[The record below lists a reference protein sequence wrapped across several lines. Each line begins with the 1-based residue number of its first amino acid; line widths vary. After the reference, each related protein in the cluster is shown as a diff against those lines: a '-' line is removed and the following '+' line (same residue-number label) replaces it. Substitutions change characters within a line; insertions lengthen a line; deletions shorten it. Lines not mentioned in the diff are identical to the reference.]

1 MRSISSRYVWKL
13 VVISTFSLSIAMH
26 GGNATDSAAA
36 ENAAHEQGKLDW
48 PALRPFEEKAA
59 WPTPKLGDDNY
70 RKWITFIRPTEKE
83 LKWKKIRWHK
93 SLSVAA
99 AEARRLKRP
108 ILLWTMNGHPCGET

>member
-1 MRSISSRYVWKL
+1 MRSISSRHVWKL
-13 VVISTFSLSIAMH
+13 VVISTISLIIGVH
-26 GGNATDSAAA
+26 GGDALDSAEA
-36 ENAAHEQGKLDW
+36 ENTAQKQAHSDW

-59 WPTPKLGDDNY
+59 WLAPKIGDENY
-70 RKWITFIRPTEKE
+70 RKWITFIRPTAKE